1 MKSPSVKGTV
11 ECEVCQYAMGYL
23 DDMLKENSTE
33 QEIQQALDALC
44 GYLPSQY
51 KQEVWVY
58 TTINY
63 QFLLIQL
70 VFSG

>member
-1 MKSPSVKGTV
+1 
-11 ECEVCQYAMGYL
+11 MGYL
-23 DDMLKENSTE
+23 DGMLKENSTK
-33 QEIQQALDALC
+33 QEIQQALDTLC

-63 QFLLIQL
+63 QLLLMQL
-70 VFSG
+70 AFRENSCNKIRQIGAE